1 MKTLIYCFS
10 TFKTVKSLD
19 YQEAIFDLAR
29 EKSVIRVRELPE
41 RWMPGEDEE
50 ACSGHNAGLKG
61 MERKDDQRRIIM
73 SFAKICY

>member
-1 MKTLIYCFS
+1 LKTLLYCFP
-10 TFKTVKSLD
+10 TFKTVKPLD

-29 EKSVIRVRELPE
+29 QKNVVRKRELPE

-50 ACSGHNAGLKG
+50 ACSGHNADLKG
-61 MERKDDQRRIIM
+61 MERKDDQRRVIM